1 MKKNISINIS
11 GIIFHIEEDGY
22 ERLKQYLV
30 SINRYFATYEDS
42 AEIIADI
49 ESRIAE
55 IFLARLGDNKQVI
68 TLEDVGDLIATMGTV
83 SDFEAA
89 EEQYADQAAYEQY
102 TELHA
107 EPMGRQRAHGGGH
120 QAGAGGPEGPSGQ
133 ARKLY
138 RDLNRKILG
147 GVASGI
153 AHYLAIDP
161 LWVRL
166 LFLATFFDV
175 FFFVSV
181 SGIAVISYV
190 ILWAITPGS
199 YDLADETRYKRL
211 FRDPENRVLGGVAA
225 GLAAYFGVD
234 STVVRLLFILG
245 LLLGGTGLIVYFIFW
260 FIAPEAKTLTDRMQ
274 MEGEPVTLA
283 NIEKKIKESLNL
295 DQDEEEG
302 LFTKV
307 LLFPFR
313 LLAMLIDFLG
323 ASMQPVGG
331 FLGQLVRVVVG
342 GFMAFFAFVLVF
354 GLLAAMAGLF
364 GLSGQ
369 DWVKFGGVPAEVVRQ
384 SLPVGGLSF
393 GLLVVLVPMIALA
406 LVGTSLLAGRRLV
419 AKGTAITLF
428 GVWLIGLVGA
438 AATLP
443 DFVRS
448 WQVEADHRTETLL
461 AASAQPGQLLALD
474 LSEDTG
480 QDGDRVELTV
490 RGYDGPAVKLVKTT
504 SAHGRDRRDAEA
516 NAAMLD
522 YHYHQTANVLAFDRV
537 ATYKPNSIFRNQQV
551 GLELLVPYGQEFIMK
566 PRLARIL
573 RHTLY
578 PFGYDEDHLSDTTR
592 WVYNENG
599 LRCLSCPAGPD
610 ANVAVF
616 EREDM
621 DGFVKSFGSRDFS
634 QVSISENFDVE
645 IRQAD
650 RFEVLAEGD
659 QDKVAKVKV
668 VQEGDDLR
676 VSYDGHLGKG
686 DVRLHIALPSL
697 RALALAG
704 RTKASV
710 SGFEQDRLDLA
721 MSDLADCQAN
731 LEAKEVHL
739 TLSDKA
745 ELRLEGRGEVLR
757 LVASGLAS
765 AHTAEF
771 AAQQVSVVA
780 SDKAAAHVL
789 ALKQIEIASSG
800 KSEVTYKGKPK
811 VLSATGNY
819 AEEE

>member
-1 MKKNISINIS
+1 MKKNISINVS

-55 IFLARLGDNKQVI
+55 LFLARLGDSKQVI

-89 EEQYADQAAYEQY
+89 EEQYAEKAAYEQY
-102 TELHA
+102 SELHA
-107 EPMGRQRAHGGGH
+107 EPVGHQRAHGGGH
-120 QAGAGGPEGPSGQ
+120 HAGAGPGEPPGK
-133 ARKLY
+133 AKRLY

-147 GVASGI
+147 GVASGL

-175 FFFVSV
+175 FFLVSV

-234 STVVRLLFILG
+234 TTVVRLLFILG
-245 LLLGGTGLIVYFIFW
+245 LLLGGTGLIIYFIFW

-295 DQDEEEG
+295 DQDEDEG

-323 ASMQPVGG
+323 ASMQPMGG

-342 GFMAFFAFVLVF
+342 GFMAFFAFVLVL
-354 GLLAAMAGLF
+354 GLLAGVAGLF
-364 GLSGQ
+364 GLAGQ
-369 DWVKFGGVPAEVVRQ
+369 NWVKFGGLPAEVVRQ
-384 SLPVGGLSF
+384 SLPAGGFAF
-393 GLLVVLVPMIALA
+393 GLLVVLVPLVALG

-448 WQVEADHRTETLL
+448 WQYEADQRTETLL
-461 AASAQPGQLLALD
+461 AASAKPGQLLTLD
-474 LSEDTG
+474 LNQDPG
-480 QDGDRVELTV
+480 QDGNRVELTV
-490 RGYDGPAVKLVKTT
+490 RGYDGSAVKLVKTA
-504 SAHGRDRRDAEA
+504 SSHGRDRREAEA

-522 YHYHQTANVLAFDRV
+522 YHYHQKANVLAFDRV
-537 ATYKPNSIFRNQQV
+537 ATYKPHSIFRNQQV
-551 GLELLVPYGQEFIMK
+551 GLELFVPYGQEFVMK

-578 PFGYDEDHLSDTTR
+578 PFGYDEDHLGDTTR
-592 WVYNENG
+592 WVYDENG
-599 LRCLSCPAGPD
+599 LRCLSCPAKPTAG
-610 ANVAVF
+610 AGVF
-616 EREDM
+616 ERDEM
-621 DGFVKSFGSRDFS
+621 DGFVKSFNNQGFS
-634 QVSISENFDVE
+634 QLSISDRFDVE
-645 IRQAD
+645 VRQAD

-659 QDKVAKVKV
+659 QDQVAKVKV
-668 VQEGDDLR
+668 EQEGDELR
-676 VSYDGHLGKG
+676 ISYDDRLGKG
-686 DVRLHIALPSL
+686 DVRLHIAMPSL

-704 RTKASV
+704 RAKANV
-710 SGFEQDRLDLA
+710 SGFAQDKLDLA
-721 MSDLADCQAN
+721 MSDQADCQADV
-731 LEAKEVHL
+731 EAKELQL
-739 TLSDKA
+739 TLSDRA

-757 LVASGLAS
+757 LVVSGWAS
-765 AHTAEF
+765 ARAAEF

-780 SDKAAAHVL
+780 SDKSEAQVL

-819 AEEE
+819 SEEE